1 MSFILFF
8 GFGSKYA
15 PVHRYGTVFS
25 SEVDLKKKRLGMG
38 VINGFIGGFAA
49 IICGGHYR
57 VINGFKG
64 GFGCHIGS
72 NMVICGSEWL
82 YR

>member
-49 IICGGHYR
+49 IIWGP
-57 VINGFKG
+57 
-64 GFGCHIGS
+64 
-72 NMVICGSEWL
+72 
-82 YR
+82 